1 MIAASMTTKTPTLL
15 AAVTLLGFAAVV
27 LSLKVIGGPT
37 ASSPQPARS
46 STVTMPAAPSS
57 IARPPAL
64 SLPTGVS
71 KPSLVLLPD
80 RFGATCGSGITFP
93 GQQGWPTGAGRG
105 TPETS
110 CAFAANVLQAYR
122 NSYPSSDNAARTV
135 TAATVV
141 PCPDF
146 GEQCGGPPVVLNCA
160 IDEKGLWVTCSDGS
174 GAKVLLF

>member
-1 MIAASMTTKTPTLL
+1 
-15 AAVTLLGFAAVV
+15 
-27 LSLKVIGGPT
+27 
-37 ASSPQPARS
+37 
-46 STVTMPAAPSS
+46 VTMPTAPSS

-135 TAATVV
+135 TAASVV

-146 GEQCGGPPVVLNCA
+146 GERWSAGSTELR
-160 IDEKGLWVTCSDGS
+160 DRRKGLVGNMFRRKRIEGPSVLKLAASQVPPGETVAASAA
-174 GAKVLLF
+174 GAFGAMLPPRFSPGRSSAKPWL